1 MLNTFGEHK
10 LLKTFLSHLKSYSTW
25 RKLFY
30 YIILLEE
37 KLEIRGKNL
46 YYDRYSKHT

>member
-10 LLKTFLSHLKSYSTW
+10 LLKTFLSHLKKEW

-46 YYDRYSKHT
+46 YYNRYSKDT